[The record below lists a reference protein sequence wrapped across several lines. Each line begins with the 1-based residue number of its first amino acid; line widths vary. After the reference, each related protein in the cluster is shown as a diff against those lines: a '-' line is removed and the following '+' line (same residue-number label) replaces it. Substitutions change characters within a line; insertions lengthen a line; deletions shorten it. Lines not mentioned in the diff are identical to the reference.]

1 MLKDIRQR
9 SKANTDLRIDKA
21 QEQLRSDHIKLLHSL
36 AATTKER
43 DSLRAKV
50 DKFEKYVD
58 VELVDR
64 LEELS
69 TERLYLLEQM
79 EELTAAEDGAV
90 ATAPAADADEVAV
103 LRAPAAQVE
112 ELTAVVERLG
122 REKAS
127 LESSKKT
134 MEFKHR
140 GAAAKVGGLEASLL
154 MTVCDVQ
161 SHELRWQSACR
172 TRAIFEAGRE
182 SDRQRVE
189 HMEDQCSLLERH
201 NARLAVRVQD
211 LEMEVAEQVSAATEG
226 MYAETDRAA
235 VVGAR
240 GVSVEVQTEA
250 VVAPRGLAIALQ
262 TPSEWDEAAELDVP
276 STAFVTTAP
285 AATPALP
292 PPAQAGE
299 SKVAAGDFH
308 AFIKLKEENRRLR
321 IQLADTTAR
330 AKS

>member
-58 VELVDR
+58 IKLVDR

-69 TERLYLLEQM
+69 TERLYLMEQV
-79 EELTAAEDGAV
+79 EELTAAADTAA
-90 ATAPAADADEVAV
+90 ATAPAEDADEVAV
-103 LRAPAAQVE
+103 LRARASQVE
-112 ELTAVVERLG
+112 DLTAAVERLG
-122 REKAS
+122 REKTY

-134 MEFKHR
+134 MEFKHK
-140 GAAAKVGGLEASLL
+140 GVAAKVNGLEASLL
-154 MTVCDVQ
+154 MTACDVQ
-161 SHELRWQSACR
+161 SHELRWQRACR
-172 TRAIFEAGRE
+172 TRAIFDAGRE

-189 HMEDQCSLLERH
+189 YMEDQCLLLERH
-201 NARLAVRVQD
+201 KARLVVRVQD
-211 LEMEVAEQVSAATEG
+211 LEMEVAEQASAAMEG
-226 MYAETDRAA
+226 MYAETDGAA
-235 VVGAR
+235 VAH
-240 GVSVEVQTEA
+240 GVSVKVQTED
-250 VVAPRGLAIALQ
+250 VVAPCGVAIALQ
-262 TPSEWDEAAELDVP
+262 TPSEWDEAAEPDQP
-276 STAFVTTAP
+276 STAFVTAAP
-285 AATPALP
+285 AAALP
-292 PPAQAGE
+292 PPANTSE
-299 SKVAAGDFH
+299 SKMKADDFH

-330 AKS
+330 PKS